1 MPHPEILSDYRSG
14 KKNYASLLDFINSI
28 SFPVFRSRLQG
39 LQIDLHSECADF
51 CSDFISNSL
60 PKYRQINS
68 LSNIYQ
74 PRSRQEMADFLA
86 FVHQSAINK
95 IQVRPGKYRKLVY
108 LAALSW
114 CDRIHKKR
122 NQVELLHEPLCNSD
136 AIPKELDQKTIQFLL
151 YLESHQPIYRKYL
164 ELELQ
169 EISPSQI
176 AERLGLSE
184 KKRALIKSSITY
196 HSRKF
201 AAKLKA
207 GLPLDKRM
215 PSQKPISSP
224 LPPIERSMVF
234 VSPKGNRY
242 TVDPDEC
249 KKFVRQTGLRG
260 YEVRALARGTM
271 KCIAGWTVEQSNA
284 GEP

>member
-1 MPHPEILSDYRSG
+1 MPHPEILADYRSG

-28 SFPVFRSRLQG
+28 SFPVFQSRLQG

-51 CSDFISNSL
+51 CSDFISNNL

-68 LSNIYQ
+68 LPNTYQ

-86 FVHQSAINK
+86 FVHQSAVNK
-95 IQVRPGKYRKLVY
+95 IQIRLGEYRKLAY
-108 LAALSW
+108 LDALRW

-122 NQVELLHEPLCNSD
+122 NQVELLHEPPACNPD
-136 AIPKELDQKTIQFLL
+136 TTKELDQKTVQLL
-151 YLESHQPIYRKYL
+151 VYLESRQPIYRKYL

-169 EISPSQI
+169 GIPPSKI
-176 AERLGLSE
+176 AERLELS
-184 KKRALIKSSITY
+184 KKERELVKGSITY

-207 GLPLDKRM
+207 GLPLDKRI
-215 PSQKPISSP
+215 PIQKPIPSP
-224 LPPIERSMVF
+224 LPPIERPMVF

-242 TVDPDEC
+242 TVNPTEC

-260 YEVRALARGTM
+260 YEIRALARGTM
-271 KCIAGWTVEQSNA
+271 KCIAGWTVES
-284 GEP
+284 